1 MYMYQIA
8 TLIRIKRSRYGFFT
22 MSTFLLNW
30 RDKMM
35 SNIETAYLLQRKL
48 DLIKENKK
56 VLKDGSHIYFL
67 KKLKREFDHKKKEYI
82 LKKEGLGNIKEN
94 YQGISEKIKNVKK
107 EIDENE
113 FKLYNK
119 VGSDLNAI
127 DKLEKSIEKGK
138 QELKKLEDDAVE
150 LLEQEEK
157 IDFIIENLRLELV
170 NVKNNFYDYKEKSSK
185 KIDEADYNIKLFEKE
200 IEELKKDI
208 PDNMLGEIEKILK
221 YNDTAV
227 VKLVGAV
234 CDGCKMKVSAMTMD
248 SVNRG
253 VEIVHCDNCGRILY
267 YDSESLAKNVKK
279 GKAKSKTK

>member
-1 MYMYQIA
+1 
-8 TLIRIKRSRYGFFT
+8 
-22 MSTFLLNW
+22 
-30 RDKMM
+30 M
-35 SNIETAYLLQRKL
+35 SNIKLAYSLQHNL

-67 KKLKREFDHKKKEYI
+67 KKLKKEFDHKKKEYI
-82 LKKEGLGNIKEN
+82 LKKETLGTIKKGYED
-94 YQGISEKIKNVKK
+94 ISEKIKNAKK

-127 DKLEKSIEKGK
+127 NKLEKSIEKGK

-157 IDFIIENLRLELV
+157 VNSIIENLRLELV
-170 NVKNNFYDYKEKSSK
+170 NVRNNFYDYKEKSSK
-185 KIDEADYNIKLFEKE
+185 KIDEADNNIKLFEKE
-200 IEELKKDI
+200 IENLKKDI
-208 PDNMLGEIEKILK
+208 PENMLDEIEKILK

-253 VEIVHCDNCGRILY
+253 IEIVHCDNCGRILY
-267 YDSESLAKNVKK
+267 YDIESLAKNTKK
-279 GKAKSKTK
+279 GRRKGKTK

>member
-1 MYMYQIA
+1 MVFSLCLLFY
-8 TLIRIKRSRYGFFT
+8 
-22 MSTFLLNW
+22 LNW
-30 RDKMM
+30 RDKIM
-35 SNIETAYLLQRKL
+35 SNIEIAYSLQRKL
-48 DLIKENKK
+48 DLIRENKK

-67 KKLKREFDHKKKEYI
+67 KKLKKEFDHKKMEYI
-82 LKKEGLGNIKEN
+82 SKKETLGTIKKS
-94 YQGISEKIKNVKK
+94 YQCISEKIKNVKK
-107 EIDENE
+107 EVDENE

-119 VGSDLNAI
+119 VGSDLTAI
-127 DKLEKSIEKGK
+127 DKLEKSINKGK

-157 IDFIIENLRLELV
+157 IDSVIENLRLELV

-185 KIDEADYNIKLFEKE
+185 KIEEADNNIKLFEKE
-200 IEELKKDI
+200 IEKLKKDI
-208 PDNMLGEIEKILK
+208 PQNMLGEIEKILK
-221 YNDTAV
+221 YNDIAV

-234 CDGCKMKVSAMTMD
+234 CDGCKMKVSAMTLD

-253 VEIVHCDNCGRILY
+253 VEVVHCDNCGRILY

>member
-1 MYMYQIA
+1 
-8 TLIRIKRSRYGFFT
+8 
-22 MSTFLLNW
+22 
-30 RDKMM
+30 M
-35 SNIETAYLLQRKL
+35 SNIKLAYSLQHKL

-67 KKLKREFDHKKKEYI
+67 KKLKKEFDHKKKEYI
-82 LKKEGLGNIKEN
+82 SKKETLSTIKKSYE
-94 YQGISEKIKNVKK
+94 GISEKIKNEKK

-157 IDFIIENLRLELV
+157 INFIIENLRLELV
-170 NVKNNFYDYKEKSSK
+170 NVRNNFYDYKEKSSK
-185 KIDEADYNIKLFEKE
+185 KIDEADNNIKLFEKE
-200 IEELKKDI
+200 IESLRKDI
-208 PDNMLGEIEKILK
+208 PEAMLDEIEKILK

-248 SVNRG
+248 SVKRG
-253 VEIVHCDNCGRILY
+253 IEIVHCDNCGRILY

-279 GKAKSKTK
+279 GKTKSKTK

>member
-1 MYMYQIA
+1 MVFSLCLLFLHINKK
-8 TLIRIKRSRYGFFT
+8 LL
-22 MSTFLLNW
+22 TFKLCILQNW
-30 RDKMM
+30 REKVM
-35 SNIETAYLLQRKL
+35 SNIEIAYSLQRKL

-82 LKKEGLGNIKEN
+82 SKKENLSIIKKSYE
-94 YQGISEKIKNVKK
+94 GISEKIKNTKK

-127 DKLEKSIEKGK
+127 DKLEKSIERSK

-150 LLEQEEK
+150 LLEEEEK
-157 IDFIIENLRLELV
+157 INSIIENLRLELV

-185 KIDEADYNIKLFEKE
+185 KIDEADNNIKLFEKE
-200 IEELKKDI
+200 IEKLKKDI
-208 PDNMLGEIEKILK
+208 PENMLYEIEKILK

-234 CDGCKMKVSAMTMD
+234 CDGCKMKVSAMTID

-253 VEIVHCDNCGRILY
+253 VEIVRCDNCGRILY

-279 GKAKSKTK
+279 GKTKSKTK